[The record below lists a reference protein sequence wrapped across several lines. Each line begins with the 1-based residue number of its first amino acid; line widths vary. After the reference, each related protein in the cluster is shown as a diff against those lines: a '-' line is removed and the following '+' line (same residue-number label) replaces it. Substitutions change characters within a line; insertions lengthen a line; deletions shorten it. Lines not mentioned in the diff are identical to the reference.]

1 MLSDGARATAGY
13 ALALLFFAAPG
24 AALGAGVPVPTAASA
39 YLLTVRG
46 ETVWAGG
53 ADRRLAPASLTKIM
67 TALLALEAYQPQAVV
82 TVGRAAAA
90 ETGTRLGLTRGDRM
104 SVADLLAATLLH
116 SGNDACHA
124 LADWRAGDEASFVRL
139 MNRRA
144 AELGLTNTRYA
155 NACGH
160 DAPGHYASARD
171 LAVLAETALQQ
182 PVFAELVAKSEA
194 RLRTSDGSRVFAIE
208 NRNALIGRFPG
219 ATGVKSGSTPKAG
232 KCLVALAE
240 RDGIRVLLVLLN
252 APNRWWD
259 AHGLLERAFARAAEH
274 RGA

>member
-1 MLSDGARATAGY
+1 MLRAGTATGC
-13 ALALLFFAAPG
+13 ALALLVLAAPG
-24 AALGAGVPVPTAASA
+24 LAPGAENPFPTVATA
-39 YLLTVRG
+39 YLLRVQG
-46 ETVWAGG
+46 ETVWAGE
-53 ADRRLAPASLTKIM
+53 ADARLAPASLTKIM
-67 TALLALEAYQPQAVV
+67 TALLVLEAYQPQAVV

-104 SVADLLAATLLH
+104 SVADLLTATLLH

-124 LADWRAGDEASFVRL
+124 LADWRAGDQASFVRL

-144 AELGLTNTRYA
+144 VELGLTNTRFA

-171 LAVLAETALQQ
+171 LAKLAESALNH
-182 PVFAELVAKSEA
+182 PVFAELVARPEA
-194 RLRTSDGSRVFAIE
+194 RLGTADGRRRFDIG

-219 ATGVKSGSTPKAG
+219 AIGVKSGSTPKAG

-240 RDGIRVLLVLLN
+240 RDGIRALLVLLN

-259 AHGLLERAFARAAEH
+259 AHGLLERAFALAAER